1 MFEFC
6 GIDTDN
12 KCFRNNLSDFLVL
25 VIIHD
30 RPPDYD
36 EVVLFAGE
44 LWDTLIISRG
54 LFVLK
59 SQFYSLQECCP
70 VSYKRKSDPS

>member
-1 MFEFC
+1 MLEFC
-6 GIDTDN
+6 GIHTDN
-12 KCFRNNLSDFLVL
+12 KCFRSNLSDFLVL

-36 EVVLFAGE
+36 DVVLFAGK

-59 SQFYSLQECCP
+59 SHFHSLQECCP
-70 VSYKRKSDPS
+70 DSCIQKSCL